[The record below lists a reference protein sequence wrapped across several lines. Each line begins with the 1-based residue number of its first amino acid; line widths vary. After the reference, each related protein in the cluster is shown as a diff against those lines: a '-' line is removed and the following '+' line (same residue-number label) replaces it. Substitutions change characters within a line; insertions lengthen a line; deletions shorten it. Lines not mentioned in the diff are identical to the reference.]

1 MVNVSVDAPEWKIWK
16 LSWDTRFL
24 CPQMES
30 IFPKRVF
37 SSQSN
42 LPDWCCFIFGKS
54 KLFKLNT
61 RIKSEACTCM
71 KIFSLRQTL
80 FGQAFDKEGKKNKTK
95 WMWFWQTSVDKTKLK
110 TNMKYLWGQTLCR
123 AKELNCDKFLFA
135 TCLRR
140 VLLRI
145 FPLLTK
151 TISTQNIFLLTNNSF
166 HSSCLSV
173 PVVV

>member
-1 MVNVSVDAPEWKIWK
+1 MLLLTNITSTVCTPHFGRRSYPLKKWTKRKYVVNISVDTCEWKNESENKRLKKWKYMVNVSVDAPEWKIWK

-71 KIFSLRQTL
+71 KFFSLRQTL
-80 FGQAFDKEGKKNKTK
+80 FGQAFDKEGKKTK
-95 WMWFWQTSVDKTKLK
+95 KVD
-110 TNMKYLWGQTLCR
+110 
-123 AKELNCDKFLFA
+123 
-135 TCLRR
+135 
-140 VLLRI
+140 VI
-145 FPLLTK
+145 
-151 TISTQNIFLLTNNSF
+151 LTNI
-166 HSSCLSV
+166 CWQD
-173 PVVV
+173 

>member
-1 MVNVSVDAPEWKIWK
+1 MFGPKIQFQALGPLSCHLELYSTESMDFVAIFIFSQPVLTRTIGLVFFTMILFHPWKRESEWKKWKYMVNVSVDAPEWKIWK

-71 KIFSLRQTL
+71 KIFSLR
-80 FGQAFDKEGKKNKTK
+80 
-95 WMWFWQTSVDKTKLK
+95 
-110 TNMKYLWGQTLCR
+110 
-123 AKELNCDKFLFA
+123 
-135 TCLRR
+135 
-140 VLLRI
+140 
-145 FPLLTK
+145 
-151 TISTQNIFLLTNNSF
+151 
-166 HSSCLSV
+166 
-173 PVVV
+173 